1 MTTVPRCPV
10 IQTGLFNYSGK
21 TMRVLAL
28 FFKNIVLSGRK
39 KLKIPVKPAYQE
51 VLKRSTFKTDQ
62 YNKKGPVQDRSFS
75 TISYGL
81 YLISR

>member
-1 MTTVPRCPV
+1 
-10 IQTGLFNYSGK
+10 
-21 TMRVLAL
+21 MRVLAL

-75 TISYGL
+75 TISY
-81 YLISR
+81 